1 VNGCRTEDAE
11 EFEMKLAVKLVLI
24 VLLGIAIVLVI
35 DGYVSLKR
43 QRDLFEANVH
53 DDIRV
58 VGLTIR
64 RLVVDRWDTVGH
76 ERAWRVIE
84 DANEAEPSITIRW
97 IWLDAPPEDL
107 HAPRVSRDKLE
118 PVVQGQDISFTE
130 RDERGQAYFYSYFA
144 VAVDNQRPGALE
156 IRKPLSKLD
165 KLARRALIRI
175 IALTGSLVFL
185 SGCAA
190 LLLGVRLIGRPLDQV
205 VQKMRRVGAGDF
217 SGPLLLSGH
226 DELDELAAGLN
237 TMCEQLDEARAKVRS
252 ETEARIAAL
261 EQLRHEDRL
270 KTLGRLASG
279 IAHELGT
286 PLNVISGYAG
296 MIAGGSLSSH
306 EAAESAQTI
315 KAQSERIANIVRRIL
330 DFARRRPGERTAVDL
345 RQLARQ
351 TLDLMVP
358 LAQKQDVKLILADGD
373 DPAVVRADVE
383 QIRQVLLN
391 LITNAVQAM
400 PRGGNVEVTIGPVDA
415 RPPAGQG
422 DPGRQY
428 VCVSVLDEGEGI
440 SEENLSRIFEPFFT
454 TKGPGKGTG
463 LGLAIAEG
471 IIREHGG
478 WIAVES
484 ILGKG
489 SRFCVCLPKEGE
501 TCRDES

>member
-1 VNGCRTEDAE
+1 
-11 EFEMKLAVKLVLI
+11 MKLAAKLVLI
-24 VLLGIAIVLVI
+24 VVLGTVLILSV
-35 DGYVSLKR
+35 DGYVSFRR
-43 QRDLFEANVH
+43 QHDMSEADSHHCV
-53 DDIRV
+53 RV
-58 VGLTIR
+58 LGSTIR
-64 RLVVDRWDTVGH
+64 QLVVDRWHTVGR

-84 DANEAEPSITIRW
+84 DANGVEQSVDVRW
-97 IWLDAPPEDL
+97 VWVDAPPGDRY
-107 HAPRVSRDKLE
+107 APRVSRAKLE
-118 PVVQGQDISFTE
+118 RVAQGQDISFTE
-130 RDERGQAYFYSYFA
+130 RDESGQAYFYSYFA
-144 VAVDNQRPGALE
+144 VAVEDQRPGAVE
-156 IRKPLSKLD
+156 VREPLSQVD
-165 KLARRALIRI
+165 KPAHRAFIRI
-175 IALTGSLVFL
+175 VGLTGSLVLL
-185 SGCAA
+185 SGGAA

-205 VQKMRRVGAGDF
+205 VRKMRRVGAGDF

-296 MIAGGSLSSH
+296 MIAGGGLSSP

-330 DFARRRPGERTAVDL
+330 DFARRRPGQRTAVGL
-345 RQLARQ
+345 RQLARE

-358 LAQKQDVKLILADGD
+358 LAQKQNVKLVLADGD
-373 DPAVVRADVE
+373 DTAVVRADVE

-400 PRGGNVEVTIGPVDA
+400 PQGGNVEVALGPA
-415 RPPAGQG
+415 EACPPAGPT

-428 VCVSVLDEGEGI
+428 VCISVRDEGEGI
-440 SEENLSRIFEPFFT
+440 SEENMKHLFEPFFT
-454 TKGPGKGTG
+454 TKGPGQGTG

-471 IIREHGG
+471 IVREHDG

-484 ILGKG
+484 TLGKG

>member
-1 VNGCRTEDAE
+1 
-11 EFEMKLAVKLVLI
+11 MKLAAKLVLI
-24 VLLGIAIVLVI
+24 VVLGIAIVLVV
-35 DGYVSLKR
+35 DGYVSFKR

-58 VGLTIR
+58 LGLAIR
-64 RLVVDRWDTVGH
+64 QVVVDRWHTFGR
-76 ERAWRVIE
+76 ERALQVIA
-84 DANEAEPSITIRW
+84 DANEAESSIAVRW
-97 IWLDAPPEDL
+97 VWLDAPPGDL

-118 PVVQGQDISFTE
+118 PVVQGQDVSFTE
-130 RDERGQAYFYSYFA
+130 RNESGQAYFYSYFA
-144 VAVDNQRPGALE
+144 AAVDDQRPGALE
-156 IRKPLSKLD
+156 IREPLFELD
-165 KLARRALIRI
+165 KLARRAFLRI
-175 IALTGSLVFL
+175 VGLTGSLVLL

-190 LLLGVRLIGRPLDQV
+190 LVLGVRLIGRPLDQV
-205 VQKMRRVGAGDF
+205 VRKMWRVGAGDF

-226 DELDELAAGLN
+226 DEFDELAAGVN
-237 TMCEQLDEARAKVRS
+237 TMCRQLDEARAKVRS

-296 MIAGGSLSSH
+296 MIAGGSLSSD

-330 DFARRRPGERTAVDL
+330 DFARRRPGQRTAVDL

-358 LAQKQDVKLILADGD
+358 LAQKQNVKLILAEGD
-373 DPAVVRADVE
+373 DTAVVRADVE

-400 PRGGNVEVTIGPVDA
+400 PQGGNVEVATGPA
-415 RPPAGQG
+415 PGPPPAGQT
-422 DPGRQY
+422 DRGRQY

-484 ILGKG
+484 TLGKG
-489 SRFCVCLPKEGE
+489 SRFCVCLPKKGE
-501 TCRDES
+501 TCRDGS

>member
-1 VNGCRTEDAE
+1 
-11 EFEMKLAVKLVLI
+11 MKLAAKLVLI
-24 VLLGIAIVLVI
+24 VVLGIAIVLVV

-43 QRDLFEANVH
+43 QHDQSEADVHRDV
-53 DDIRV
+53 RV
-58 VGLTIR
+58 LGSTIR
-64 RLVVDRWDTVGH
+64 QLVVDRWHTVGR

-84 DANEAEPSITIRW
+84 DANKVDPSIAIRW
-97 IWLDAPPEDL
+97 VWLDAPPGDSY
-107 HAPRVSRDKLE
+107 APRVSRDKLE
-118 PVVQGQDISFTE
+118 PVVQGQDVPFTE
-130 RDERGQAYFYSYFA
+130 RDESGQPYLYSYFA
-144 VAVDNQRPGALE
+144 AAVDGQRPGAVE
-156 IRKPLSKLD
+156 VRKPLSKLD
-165 KLARRALIRI
+165 KLARRAFIRI
-175 IALTGSLVFL
+175 VGLTGSLVLL

-205 VQKMRRVGAGDF
+205 VQKIRRVGAGDF
-217 SGPLLLSGH
+217 GSPLLLSGH
-226 DELDELAAGLN
+226 DEFDELAVGLN
-237 TMCEQLDEARAKVRS
+237 TMCEQLDEARAKLRS

-296 MIAGGSLSSH
+296 MIAGGSLSSQ

-330 DFARRRPGERTAVDL
+330 DFARRRPSQRTAVDL

-351 TLDLMVP
+351 TLDLMIS
-358 LAQKQDVKLILADGD
+358 LAQKQNVKLILADGD
-373 DPAVVRADVE
+373 DTAVVRADVE

-400 PRGGNVEVTIGPVDA
+400 PRGGNVEVAIGPTEA
-415 RPPAGQG
+415 CPPAGQA

-428 VCVSVLDEGEGI
+428 ACVSILDEGEGI

-471 IIREHGG
+471 IIREHDG

-484 ILGKG
+484 TLGKG
-489 SRFCVCLPKEGE
+489 SRFCVCLPKEKEGE